1 MTNVKWENE
10 KSRDFRVPP
19 VIKQGGKNSPDLKKN
34 YIDDLAAILAGEL
47 GYCYFIGKKKKKTL
61 IRQKYERYFE
71 SSLLTSIITFLC
83 RGMFRID
90 SRMP

>member
-1 MTNVKWENE
+1 MKQAETSVFLRLSNKAVK
-10 KSRDFRVPP
+10 
-19 VIKQGGKNSPDLKKN
+19 IHQILKKI

-83 RGMFRID
+83 RGMF
-90 SRMP
+90 